1 MAISRSAVATKP
13 VTVNDKVVDSVTIT
27 ITSVKALVDA
37 PSMALGSIFQRQAH
51 SLGIVH
57 ANVIVAQ

>member
-1 MAISRSAVATKP
+1 MLIFRSAVATKP
-13 VTVNDKVVDSVTIT
+13 VTINDKVVDSVTIT
-27 ITSVKALVDA
+27 SGKVLVEA